1 MTGPDRPPVTAVV
14 VAYGDP
20 APLVACLGALPP
32 GLPVIVVDNSSS
44 AETRQ
49 VVEEWGARYVDAG
62 RNVGFAAGVNLGLR
76 ALDQPGDI
84 LLLNPDAVID
94 GAAVDRLRDRLAAD
108 ARLACVA
115 PAQVDDD
122 GRPARVAWPFPS
134 PLGTWL
140 EAGGLGRFR
149 KRPDFLIGSILLIR
163 AEALSDVGPFDE
175 RFFLYS
181 EETDWQMRARRRG
194 WKVELVDDVVA
205 RHSGA
210 GTGGDPWIRQVRF
223 YASEEMLIRKHYG
236 AAGWRLHRVGAT
248 SGALIRG
255 ILLSGD
261 RRLIAKRRATI
272 YLKGPTRLQAAVD
285 AGGSNLRSI
294 C

>member
-1 MTGPDRPPVTAVV
+1 MTGPDRPAITAIV

-20 APLVACLGALPP
+20 SPLTACLAALPP
-32 GLPVIVVDNSSS
+32 ELPVIVVDNSSS

-49 VVEEWGARYVDAG
+49 VVEGSGARYVDAG
-62 RNVGFAAGVNLGLR
+62 RNLGFAAGVNLGLR
-76 ALDQPGDI
+76 ALDQPGDV

-94 GAAVDRLRDRLAAD
+94 ATGLDGLRDRLAAD

-134 PLGTWL
+134 PAGTWL

-149 KRPDFLIGSILLIR
+149 KRRDFLIGSILLIR
-163 AEALSDVGPFDE
+163 AEALSDVGAFDE

-181 EETDWQMRARRRG
+181 EETDWQIRARRRG
-194 WKVELVDDVVA
+194 WKVALVDEVVA

-210 GTGGDPWIRQVRF
+210 GTGGDSRRRLISF
-223 YASEEMLIRKHYG
+223 YASEEMFFRKHYG
-236 AAGWRLHRVGAT
+236 RAGWTLHRFGAGL
-248 SGALIRG
+248 GAAVRAV
-255 ILLSGD
+255 ILPAERRRSARARLSVYWHGPVRLQERLQLEGGD
-261 RRLIAKRRATI
+261 RQVR
-272 YLKGPTRLQAAVD
+272 V
-285 AGGSNLRSI
+285 
-294 C
+294 

>member
-1 MTGPDRPPVTAVV
+1 MTGPDHPAITAIV

-20 APLVACLGALPP
+20 SPLTACLAALPP
-32 GLPVIVVDNSSS
+32 ELPVIVVDNSSS

-49 VVEEWGARYVDAG
+49 VVEGSGARYVDAG
-62 RNVGFAAGVNLGLR
+62 RNLGFAAGVNLGLR
-76 ALDQPGDI
+76 ALDQPGDV

-94 GAAVDRLRDRLAAD
+94 ATGLDGLRDRLAAD

-134 PLGTWL
+134 PAGTWL
-140 EAGGLGRFR
+140 EAGGLGRLR

-163 AEALSDVGPFDE
+163 AEALSDVGAFDE

-181 EETDWQMRARRRG
+181 EETDWQIRARRRG
-194 WKVELVDDVVA
+194 WKVALVDEVVA

-223 YASEEMLIRKHYG
+223 YASEEMLIRKHHG
-236 AAGWRLHRVGAT
+236 AAGWALHRAGAT
-248 SGALIRG
+248 FGAIIRG
-255 ILLSGD
+255 LLLSGD
-261 RRLIAKRRATI
+261 RRLIARRRAAI
-272 YLKGPTRLQAAVD
+272 YWKGPTRLQESVD
-285 AGGSNLRSI
+285 AGASNVRSI
-294 C
+294 D